1 MPIMVRCPECDVKSQ
16 YPDRYAGQ
24 TVACKSCGEDI
35 DVPAA
40 GSRGGSKKSGKGKTS
55 SDSSNVLVIVGVL
68 GGLAVLVVVGAV
80 GLFLVLSGRGAA
92 HVGGPVAN
100 APANPANVAAPNS
113 GGMPGT
119 AATPGTPAAAPPT
132 ATAGAPPTVSANAGA
147 STPSGFQ
154 ATKTESTRLTFAKPA
169 EWTLTADPPA
179 EPVAFATQKPLKVKL
194 AGDRL
199 RGDALVYPVNASEFV
214 AIRTGTGSRDPVEL
228 YNLTSGQK
236 AGTVPGTAA
245 SGEVALSPDGVY
257 FASSSSGSK
266 SISVYDVKAKK
277 PLGELATA
285 DAKGDFRVSVVA
297 IPRPDRLVGISQLER
312 GIKVWE
318 LPSGNF
324 LTHIVGDKNFH
335 AHKNFAF
342 SPGGRYI
349 AVNGEF
355 LEHRIEIYDLA
366 SGKLAGA
373 LAIENKSL
381 SREFAGF
388 AFSPDGAEFAA
399 AYDLTSYGPEG
410 SHSQFVTW
418 NLASGAITSDFD
430 IKPKLKEQLDP
441 PYGKERLDPFPN
453 GRRWLVHGLGIIDR
467 DKRALIFSFPKLE
480 KVDLNIVRRPMGDDW
495 LVGVSVDRAD
505 SKLETITLDESLLA
519 AAAKT
524 VEAGGLA
531 IDTALPPLT
540 ACDHKEAST
549 AVAATDWKATP
560 DPGPTAG
567 TWKGPINVEAGS
579 AFVRDLAIS
588 RSSTPIVAARVA
600 QNEALDDAEIRAY
613 AATDAWVRNTLRMR
627 PVSPVAKKTSLET
640 FNAATGD
647 RISRLEIPF
656 SGDLMAL
663 SPNGE
668 LALLMLHRG
677 KGRLDVFSTAAEG
690 RHVVGWR
697 PYRMANEERNREIF
711 DATFVDDEH
720 VVSMSTEGVVVVWKL
735 DGLSPVFSIPEVNR
749 LAVSPGGKTLAVV
762 RGNSIDDKDLAFF
775 DSRTGEGLGVVT
787 LDTRVSA
794 LAFHPNGKWLA
805 MSHGNQAD
813 KLLSTIDVEA
823 GQVETRFPVPD
834 MTTML
839 QWTGDDFLLLGGR
852 QLVSK
857 TLQAVV
863 WSYDADD
870 AVFPVHPPGGP
881 CVYAN
886 LSGKRWQLRSAE
898 LPQAELAGKLEGA
911 QLAALALVKP
921 GDKVALKVTVGNE
934 PELAKLKTSAA
945 EQAQARLEKGQ
956 LQVADGPQTVEVLFD
971 VSFKTGTTA
980 QLTNFGGGTV
990 AAGGESVT
998 QKIVLVDIKYQMGAK
1013 VLWQTKR
1020 VASNFDRHFFTRQAN
1035 ESGQAAIDRFL
1046 QEGLD
1051 TLISRIEI
1059 PTYIFGDKA
1068 RNGLGNSK
1076 LASVK

>member
-16 YPDRYAGQ
+16 YSDRYAGQ
-24 TVACKSCGEDI
+24 TVACKSCGEDV

-40 GSRGGSKKSGKGKTS
+40 GSRGGGKKSGKGKKS
-55 SDSSNVLVIVGVL
+55 SSSSNVLVIVGVL
-68 GGLAVLVVVGAV
+68 GGLAVLGIVGAV
-80 GLFLVLSGRGAA
+80 GLFLMLKGPGGAA
-92 HVGGPVAN
+92 NAPQPVAN
-100 APANPANVAAPNS
+100 APTTASPPNS
-113 GGMPGT
+113 PAVPAT
-119 AATPGTPAAAPPT
+119 TPGTGSPAAQMPVAKADTTPNTAAKNAAP
-132 ATAGAPPTVSANAGA
+132 
-147 STPSGFQ
+147 TPSGFQ
-154 ATKTESTRLTFAKPA
+154 AAKSASTRLTFVKSA
-169 EWTLTADPPA
+169 EWSVTADAPA
-179 EPVAFATQKPLKVKL
+179 EPVAFASQKPLKLKL

-199 RGDALVYPVNASEFV
+199 RDDALIYPVTASEFV
-214 AIRTGTGSRDPVEL
+214 GIRQGTGSRDPVEL
-228 YNLTSGQK
+228 YNLTTGQK
-236 AGTVPGTAA
+236 EGTVPGTAA
-245 SGEVALSPDGVY
+245 TGEVGLSPDGKY
-257 FASSSSGSK
+257 FAASSLGSK

-285 DAKGDFRVSVVA
+285 DAKGDFRVSIVA

-324 LTHIVGDKNFH
+324 LTHIVGEKNFH

-355 LEHRIEIYDLA
+355 LEHRIEIYDLTT
-366 SGKLAGA
+366 GKLAGS

-381 SREFAGF
+381 NREFAGF
-388 AFSPDGAEFAA
+388 AFSPDGTEFAA

-410 SHSQFVTW
+410 SHSQFVAWKLDT
-418 NLASGAITSDFD
+418 GAITSDFD

-453 GRRWLVHGLGIIDR
+453 GRRWLAHGLGIIDR
-467 DKRALIFSFPKLE
+467 DKEALIFSFPKLE

-495 LVGVSVDRAD
+495 LVGVSADRAD

-540 ACDHKEAST
+540 ACDHKEAT
-549 AVAATDWKATP
+549 AAVAATEWKAVP
-560 DPGPTAG
+560 DPGPITEA
-567 TWKGPINVEAGS
+567 WKGPINIESGS
-579 AFVRDLAIS
+579 GIVRDVALN
-588 RSSTPIVAARVA
+588 RSAKPVVAARIA
-600 QNEALDDAEIRAY
+600 QNEDLDDAEIRSY

-627 PVSPVAKKTSLET
+627 APSPVAKKTSLET
-640 FNAATGD
+640 FNAASGE
-647 RISRLEIPF
+647 RVSRVEIPF
-656 SGDLMAL
+656 SGDLLAV
-663 SPNGE
+663 SPNGD

-677 KGRLDVFSTAAEG
+677 KGRLDVFNTDTEG
-690 RHVVGWR
+690 KHVVGWR
-697 PYRMANEERNREIF
+697 PYRTAGEERHRDIF
-711 DATFVDDEH
+711 DAAFIDDEH
-720 VVSMSTEGVVVVWKL
+720 VVSMSTEGVVVVWKI
-735 DGLSPVFSIPEVNR
+735 DGMTPVFSIPDVNR

-762 RGNSIDDKDLAFF
+762 RGNSIEDKDLAFF
-775 DSRTGEGLGVVT
+775 DSRTGDGLGIIT
-787 LDTRVSA
+787 LDSRVSA

-834 MTTML
+834 MTTVL

-863 WSYDADD
+863 WSYDPDD

-881 CVYAN
+881 CVFAN
-886 LSGKRWQLRSAE
+886 LTGKRWQLRSAQ

-934 PELAKLKTSAA
+934 PELAKLKVSAA
-945 EQAQARLEKGQ
+945 EQAKARLEKGQ
-956 LQVADGPQTVEVLFD
+956 LEVTDGQQPVEVHFD
-971 VSFKTGTTA
+971 ISFKSGTTA
-980 QLTNFGGGTV
+980 QLTSFGAGAIAGGGET
-990 AAGGESVT
+990 VT
-998 QKIVLVDIKYQMGAK
+998 QKIVLVNIKYQMGAK
-1013 VLWQTKR
+1013 VLWETKR
-1020 VASNFDRHFFTRQAN
+1020 AATNFDRHFFTRQAN

-1051 TLISRIEI
+1051 TLIGRIEI